1 MTKTIGNATKMSS
14 SKNKQSISDQISEL
28 LKPKQ
33 LTEEETAIVDA
44 RVEEFNENLDQ
55 VITNRL
61 SDIRKQTAKSLSE
74 LDDKYK
80 GKAVSRKELELEG
93 DKNDSDD
100 SSDDDTKDKS
110 GNYATDSDEEME
122 SAEEEEELENEQ
134 ESDEDESGS
143 GSDDDDDDEDDV
155 EEADFDISQFSKPPQ
170 SADSS
175 IAQDKAEII
184 KDVSL
189 SEEIKKGICVENQ
202 LKIWEKL
209 LEVRIKSQKMLITAN
224 GLPDFD
230 AHLEL
235 SEDPSFSEKVEKTC
249 DGIHRLMD
257 NLLELQETLVNR

>member
-1 MTKTIGNATKMSS
+1 MSS
-14 SKNKQSISDQISEL
+14 SKNKPSISDQISEL

-44 RVEEFNENLDQ
+44 RVEEFNENLND
-55 VITNRL
+55 VISNRL
-61 SDIRKQTAKSLSE
+61 SEIRKQTAKTLNE

-80 GKAVSRKELELEG
+80 GKAVSRKELELDADE
-93 DKNDSDD
+93 NVSDD
-100 SSDDDTKDKS
+100 SSDDDVQKEG

-122 SAEEEEELENEQ
+122 SGDEEEM
-134 ESDEDESGS
+134 EDEEEDENSGESEEEGS
-143 GSDDDDDDEDDV
+143 GSDDDDTDL
-155 EEADFDISQFSKPPQ
+155 EEEDFDISQFSKPQHTPTA
-170 SADSS
+170 SSTTENKADL
-175 IAQDKAEII
+175 IR
-184 KDVSL
+184 DVSL
-189 SEEIKKGICVENQ
+189 NEEIKKGVCVQNQ
-202 LKIWEKL
+202 LKVWEKL

-257 NLLELQETLVNR
+257 NLLELQSTLVNK